1 MAPTDVRT
9 IHVPYPEAT
18 DRELRIT
25 ADACH
30 IHLQP
35 GAGEEWVSGTYQDP
49 SGQRSPTLTMDGGTL
64 TIDHHRT
71 TRDLTGELVAGDPVF
86 DLLLGTRQ
94 PYALTIQAAA
104 IQSDAPGGRR
114 RPTDNL
120 PPVIGPGAGRGLLLL
135 AYRSPS
141 PAEGSGGSLGPGR
154 RRSVPAWPPMQATGD
169 ATRVTHRCGSARP
182 AG

>member
-104 IQSDAPGGRR
+104 IQSDAELGGLPITRLVITRR
-114 RPTDNL
+114 RAEAVSTSAKPTHSPPIRCRSAPKGL
-120 PPVIGPGAGRGLLLL
+120 PSRPGTWPMPTPP
-135 AYRSPS
+135 PS
-141 PAEGSGGSLGPGR
+141 
-154 RRSVPAWPPMQATGD
+154 
-169 ATRVTHRCGSARP
+169 H
-182 AG
+182 